1 MLVMHAVGRHTERS
15 FKTLHNK
22 PFEPDSSGAARP
34 FAAQWRCWLL
44 KPSLLNLL
52 WIKNMHKKIGI
63 IGGLSPESTVSY
75 YLHITRTYVE
85 RFGDYG
91 YPEIIIYSV
100 NLENYHRWRGENR
113 WDLIAED
120 LIASAKGLQ
129 KAGADF
135 GLIATNTMHK
145 VFDVVNDA
153 VDFPLIHL
161 IDVTAVKAKEMG
173 LKKLGLLGTRYT
185 MSDGFYHDR
194 IAQYGLNTIV
204 PQSEDQIVIHK
215 IIVQELVQGQ
225 LVEASKS
232 EYVRIINELTA
243 LGAEGIILG
252 CTEIPLLVKQEDSPV
267 PLLDTAIIHAEAALE
282 YALRE

>member
-1 MLVMHAVGRHTERS
+1 
-15 FKTLHNK
+15 
-22 PFEPDSSGAARP
+22 
-34 FAAQWRCWLL
+34 
-44 KPSLLNLL
+44 
-52 WIKNMHKKIGI
+52 MHKKIGI

-91 YPEIIIYSV
+91 YPDIIIYSV
-100 NLENYHRWRGENR
+100 NLENYHKWRAENR

-120 LIASAKGLQ
+120 LIASAKRLQ

-145 VFDVVNDA
+145 VFDVVSDA

-161 IDVTAVKAKEMG
+161 IDVTAGKAKEMG
-173 LKKLGLLGTRYT
+173 LKNLGLLGTRYT

-194 IAQYGLNTIV
+194 IARYGLNTIV
-204 PQSEDQIVIHK
+204 PQPEDRKIIHK
-215 IIVQELVQGQ
+215 IIVEELVQGR
-225 LVEASKS
+225 LVEDSKL
-232 EYVRIINELTA
+232 EYVRVINELTG

-267 PLLDTAIIHAEAALE
+267 PLLDTAIIHADAALE

>member
-1 MLVMHAVGRHTERS
+1 
-15 FKTLHNK
+15 
-22 PFEPDSSGAARP
+22 
-34 FAAQWRCWLL
+34 
-44 KPSLLNLL
+44 
-52 WIKNMHKKIGI
+52 MHKKIGI

-100 NLENYHRWRGENR
+100 NLENYHRWRSENR
-113 WDLIAED
+113 WDSVTED
-120 LIASAKGLQ
+120 LIFSAKNLQ

-145 VFDVVNDA
+145 VFEAVQDA

-161 IDVTAVKAKEMG
+161 IDATAAKAAAMG
-173 LKKLGLLGTRYT
+173 LKKIGLLGTRYT

-194 IAQYGLNTIV
+194 LAQSGLDTIV
-204 PQSEDQIVIHK
+204 PDLEDQSIIHRVIVE
-215 IIVQELVQGQ
+215 ELVRGR
-225 LVEASKS
+225 LEEKSKK
-232 EYVRIINELTA
+232 EYVRIIDKLVGI
-243 LGAEGIILG
+243 GAEGIILG
-252 CTEIPLLVKQEDSPV
+252 CTEIPLLINQADSAV

-282 YALRE
+282 YALRK